1 MRRNRESRT
10 LSRLRWLIL
19 ILGPLPIIGSSWA
32 VSTWFRPEPGAEAV
46 RNDVVH
52 APLRHWLAGFESR
65 ALAGEVDDATLG
77 DAALGDAAA
86 SQAEMERVC
95 RQTAERLRKQIGPEC
110 PTIVRSPFV
119 IAGDST
125 AAELDGWHAR
135 TIRPAVRAMQRSYFR
150 TAPAQ
155 PITVLLFRNEA
166 SYNRYAQ
173 QLFNESGISIYGYY
187 KPNVRTL
194 LLNLDTGTGTLL
206 HELTH
211 ALIDFDY
218 PDAPDW
224 LNEGL
229 ASLHEQCRFRGG
241 ERDPWLE
248 GLANWRLK
256 GLQEVIRKHRLRSLA
271 SLVAST
277 DFRGPLEGTNYA
289 QARYFCLYLQQK
301 ELLAPLYRTLRDG
314 EPKSTSARDAIARLF
329 PEKTPQE
336 INRDFQRWVLE
347 LEAPR

>member
-1 MRRNRESRT
+1 MRRNRESRN

-65 ALAGEVDDATLG
+65 ALASEVDDA
-77 DAALGDAAA
+77 AMGDAAA
-86 SQAEMERVC
+86 SQAEMERAC
-95 RQTAERLRKQIGPEC
+95 RQTAERLRKQIGPDC
-110 PTIVRSPFV
+110 PIVVRSPFV
-119 IAGDST
+119 ISGDST
-125 AAELDGWHAR
+125 AAELESWYSGA
-135 TIRPAVRAMQRSYFR
+135 IRPAMRAMQRSYFR
-150 TAPAQ
+150 TTPTQ
-155 PITVLLFRNEA
+155 PITMLLFRNEA

-194 LLNLDTGTGTLL
+194 LLNLGTGTGTLL

-256 GLQEVIRKHRLRSLA
+256 GLQEVIRKGRLRSLT
-271 SLVAST
+271 SLVGST

-301 ELLAPLYRTLRDG
+301 DLLASLYRALRDG
-314 EPKSTSARDAIARLF
+314 ETKATSARDAIAGLF
-329 PEKTPQE
+329 PTMTWRE
-336 INRDFQRWVLE
+336 IDQDFQRWVLE

>member
-1 MRRNRESRT
+1 M
-10 LSRLRWLIL
+10 
-19 ILGPLPIIGSSWA
+19 
-32 VSTWFRPEPGAEAV
+32 

-52 APLRHWLAGFESR
+52 APLGHWLARFESR
-65 ALAGEVDDATLG
+65 ALAGEVDA
-77 DAALGDAAA
+77 AALGGAAMSDAAGDH
-86 SQAEMERVC
+86 AELDRAC
-95 RQTAERLRKQIGPEC
+95 RQTAVRLRKQIGPDC
-110 PTIVRSPFV
+110 PVVVRSPFV

-125 AAELDGWHAR
+125 AAELDRWHTG
-135 TIRPAVRAMQRSYFR
+135 TIRPAMRAMQRSYFR

-155 PITVLLFRNEA
+155 PITVLLFRNDA

-229 ASLHEQCRFRGG
+229 ASLHEQCRFRGS

-256 GLQEVIRKHRLRSLA
+256 GLQEAIRKGRLRSLT

-289 QARYFCLYLQQK
+289 QARYFCLYLQQQ
-301 ELLAPLYRTLRDG
+301 ELLAPLYRALRDG
-314 EPKSTSARDAIARLF
+314 EPKSTSARDAIAGLL
-329 PEKTPQE
+329 PEKTPQK
-336 INRDFQRWVLE
+336 IDQDFQRWVLE
-347 LEAPR
+347 LKGPR